1 MKLEGVILQEDNV
14 THRDVGLWSGLLLS
28 GLQRLDI
35 GSVPPLPQLF
45 CFTSEQAPSDF
56 PESIF
61 GWWDV
66 LCVCLDGSPN
76 QEESRSD
83 DLSTVCFFQRDG

>member
-14 THRDVGLWSGLLLS
+14 PHRDVGLWSGPLLS

-35 GSVPPLPQLF
+35 GSVPPLLQLF
-45 CFTSEQAPSDF
+45 CFSSEQAPSDF

-61 GWWDV
+61 G
-66 LCVCLDGSPN
+66 
-76 QEESRSD
+76 
-83 DLSTVCFFQRDG
+83 

>member
-14 THRDVGLWSGLLLS
+14 THRDVGLWSGPLLS

-35 GSVPPLPQLF
+35 GSVPPLLQLF
-45 CFTSEQAPSDF
+45 CFSSEQAPSDF

-61 GWWDV
+61 GW
-66 LCVCLDGSPN
+66 
-76 QEESRSD
+76 
-83 DLSTVCFFQRDG
+83 